1 MNRRVKNRRVNSI
14 NIPLNPLSLTDVISA
29 NLLEDDNP
37 PRRMSSDRDHS
48 VHRRAASRRL
58 DANGDSRRADSSER
72 VFILAR
78 IAEENRCTRA
88 ESTSIGGPHPN
99 DAAVIDIV
107 VCPCAALVACV
118 ILSPSGFISPRN
130 HLSFYPALSLS
141 LSLSLSLA
149 NFFPVRRVNG
159 EIDGDLEESQ
169 GFARIDLGGEGGERE
184 GGGGVRE
191 EERRQGEG

>member
-141 LSLSLSLA
+141 LSLSLWLIFSLSDA
-149 NFFPVRRVNG
+149 STGRSTGISRSRKVSRGSISVG
-159 EIDGDLEESQ
+159 
-169 GFARIDLGGEGGERE
+169 
-184 GGGGVRE
+184 RE
-191 EERRQGEG
+191 EKGKEGEE